1 MASNGKRNTTVSA
14 DMNYFAPMI
23 GTGKMYAEAKVL
35 KSGKTISVSE
45 VDIFDESGKKRA
57 KGTFTCFALE

>member
-1 MASNGKRNTTVSA
+1 
-14 DMNYFAPMI
+14 MNYFAPMI